1 MKKLLVLLLALAL
14 VFTFAACG
22 GGGEEEGQE
31 ADGSGEGIKIA
42 VVSSPSGVDDGNF
55 NQNIYEGIV
64 AFCNDNG
71 NAEVTPVQE
80 TTGDVAAA
88 IQAAA
93 DIVADYDVIVCNGFQ
108 FAGIGTLAEENPD
121 KTFILIDAFPTN
133 AEGAETDYPNG
144 YACQYLEQEGGF
156 LAGIAAAMTTE
167 SGKVAVINGIA
178 YPSNVNYQYG
188 FEAGVA
194 YANAH
199 LGTAAEC
206 VEIAAYAGT
215 DVTGANVGG
224 NYIGDFADEATG
236 KVVAEALIAQGCDV
250 LFVAAGGSGNGSL
263 TACKEA
269 GVYYIGCDVDQ
280 YDDGVNGDSNVIL
293 TSALKCMDT
302 TVYSVL
308 TDYANGEFAG
318 GNFYLDAK
326 TDSTG
331 AVVEE
336 GRQQL
341 SPEAIDAINAA
352 FEGLKDGSIVPPA
365 NFNGLTPEEFPG
377 L

>member
-1 MKKLLVLLLALAL
+1 MKKFLVLLLALAL
-14 VFTFAACG
+14 VFAFAACG
-22 GGGEEEGQE
+22 GGGDEGGE
-31 ADGSGEGIKIA
+31 AAGDGIKIA

-133 AEGAETDYPNG
+133 AEGAETEYPNV

-156 LAGIAAAMTTE
+156 LAGIAAAMSTE

-269 GVYYIGCDVDQ
+269 GIYYIGCDVDQ
-280 YDDGVNGDSNVIL
+280 FDDGVNGDSNVIL
-293 TSALKCMDT
+293 TSALKCMDS

-318 GNFYLDAK
+318 GNFYLDAT

-331 AVVEE
+331 AVVED

-341 SPEAIDAINAA
+341 SPEAIDAIKAA

-365 NFNGLTPEEFPG
+365 NFNGLTPEDFPG

>member
-1 MKKLLVLLLALAL
+1 MKKLLVLLLSLAL

-133 AEGAETDYPNG
+133 AEGAETEYPNV

-199 LGTAAEC
+199 LSTSAEC

-341 SPEAIDAINAA
+341 SDEAIAAISIA

>member
-1 MKKLLVLLLALAL
+1 MKKLLVVLLALAL
-14 VFTFAACG
+14 VFAFAACG
-22 GGGEEEGQE
+22 GGGDEGQE
-31 ADGSGEGIKIA
+31 ADGSGDGIKIA
-42 VVSSPSGVDDGNF
+42 VVSNPSGVDDGNF

-133 AEGAETDYPNG
+133 AEGAETEYPNV

-341 SPEAIDAINAA
+341 SDEAIAAISIA

>member
-1 MKKLLVLLLALAL
+1 MKKFLVLLLALAL
-14 VFTFAACG
+14 VFAFAACG
-22 GGGEEEGQE
+22 GGGDEGGE
-31 ADGSGEGIKIA
+31 AAGDGIKIA

-133 AEGAETDYPNG
+133 AEGAETEYPNV

-156 LAGIAAAMTTE
+156 LAGIAAAMSTE

-269 GVYYIGCDVDQ
+269 GIYYIGCDVDQ
-280 YDDGVNGDSNVIL
+280 FDDGVNGDSNVIL
-293 TSALKCMDT
+293 TSALKCMDS

-331 AVVEE
+331 AVVED

-341 SPEAIDAINAA
+341 SPEAIDAIKAA

-365 NFNGLTPEEFPG
+365 NFNGLTPEDFPG

>member
-133 AEGAETDYPNG
+133 AEGAETEYPNV

-199 LGTAAEC
+199 LSTAAEC

>member
-1 MKKLLVLLLALAL
+1 MKKFLVLLLALAL
-14 VFTFAACG
+14 VFAFAACG
-22 GGGEEEGQE
+22 GGGDEGGE
-31 ADGSGEGIKIA
+31 AAGDGIKIA

-133 AEGAETDYPNG
+133 AEGAETEYPNV

-156 LAGIAAAMTTE
+156 LAGIAAAMSTE

-269 GVYYIGCDVDQ
+269 GVYYIGCDVDL

-318 GNFYLDAK
+318 GNFYLGAD
-326 TDSTG
+326 TDSIG
-331 AVVEE
+331 YVSEE

-341 SPEAIDAINAA
+341 SPEAIDAIKAA

-365 NFNGLTPEEFPG
+365 NFNGLTPEDFPG

>member
-1 MKKLLVLLLALAL
+1 MKKLLVVLLALAL
-14 VFTFAACG
+14 VFAFAACG
-22 GGGEEEGQE
+22 GGGDEGQE
-31 ADGSGEGIKIA
+31 ADGSGDGIKIA

-133 AEGAETDYPNG
+133 AEGAETEYPNV

-341 SPEAIDAINAA
+341 SDEAIAAISIA

>member
-14 VFTFAACG
+14 VFAFAACG
-22 GGGEEEGQE
+22 GGGDEGGE
-31 ADGSGEGIKIA
+31 AAGDGIKIA

-133 AEGAETDYPNG
+133 AEGAETEYPNV

-156 LAGIAAAMTTE
+156 LAGIAAAMTTK

-199 LGTAAEC
+199 LSTAAEC

-341 SPEAIDAINAA
+341 SDEAIAAISIA

>member
-133 AEGAETDYPNG
+133 AEGAEAEYPNV

>member
-1 MKKLLVLLLALAL
+1 MKKLLVVLLALAL
-14 VFTFAACG
+14 VFAFAACG
-22 GGGEEEGQE
+22 GGGDEGQE
-31 ADGSGEGIKIA
+31 ADGSGDGIKIA

-108 FAGIGTLAEENPD
+108 FAGIGALAEENPD

-133 AEGAETDYPNG
+133 AEGAETEYPNV

-156 LAGIAAAMTTE
+156 LAGIAAAMSTE
-167 SGKVAVINGIA
+167 SGKVAVVNGIA

-269 GVYYIGCDVDQ
+269 GIYYIGCDVDQ
-280 YDDGVNGDSNVIL
+280 FDDGVNGDSNVIL

>member
-1 MKKLLVLLLALAL
+1 MKKFLVLLLALAL
-14 VFTFAACG
+14 VFAFAACG
-22 GGGEEEGQE
+22 GGGDEGGE
-31 ADGSGEGIKIA
+31 AAGDGIKIA

-133 AEGAETDYPNG
+133 AEGAETEYPNV
-144 YACQYLEQEGGF
+144 YACHYLEQEGGF
-156 LAGIAAAMTTE
+156 LAGIAAAMSTE

-269 GVYYIGCDVDQ
+269 GIYYIGCDVDQ

-293 TSALKCMDT
+293 TSALKCMDS

-331 AVVEE
+331 AVVED

-341 SPEAIDAINAA
+341 SPEAIDAIKAA

-365 NFNGLTPEEFPG
+365 NFNGLTPEDFPG

>member
-133 AEGAETDYPNG
+133 AEGAETEYPNV

>member
-1 MKKLLVLLLALAL
+1 MKKCLVLLLALAL
-14 VFTFAACG
+14 VFAFAACG
-22 GGGEEEGQE
+22 GGGDEGGE
-31 ADGSGEGIKIA
+31 AAGDGIKIA

-133 AEGAETDYPNG
+133 AEGAETEYPNV

-156 LAGIAAAMTTE
+156 LAGIAAAMSTE

-269 GVYYIGCDVDQ
+269 GIYYIGCDVDQ
-280 YDDGVNGDSNVIL
+280 FDDGVNGDSNVIL
-293 TSALKCMDT
+293 TSALKCMDS

-318 GNFYLDAK
+318 GNFYLDAT

-331 AVVEE
+331 AVVED

-341 SPEAIDAINAA
+341 SPEAIDAIKAA

-365 NFNGLTPEEFPG
+365 NFNGLTPEDFPG

>member
-1 MKKLLVLLLALAL
+1 MKKFLVLLLAFAL
-14 VFTFAACG
+14 VFAFAACG
-22 GGGEEEGQE
+22 GGGDEGGE
-31 ADGSGEGIKIA
+31 AAGDGIKIA

-133 AEGAETDYPNG
+133 AEGAEIEYPNV

-156 LAGIAAAMTTE
+156 LAGIAAAMSTE

-331 AVVEE
+331 AVVED

-341 SPEAIDAINAA
+341 SPEAIDAIKAA

-365 NFNGLTPEEFPG
+365 NFNGLTPEDFPG

>member
-1 MKKLLVLLLALAL
+1 MKKFLVLLLALAL
-14 VFTFAACG
+14 VFAFAACG
-22 GGGEEEGQE
+22 GGGDEGGE
-31 ADGSGEGIKIA
+31 AAGDGIKIA

-88 IQAAA
+88 IQAVA

-133 AEGAETDYPNG
+133 AEGAETEYPNV

-156 LAGIAAAMTTE
+156 LAGIAAAMSTE

-293 TSALKCMDT
+293 TSALKCMDS

-318 GNFYLDAK
+318 GNFYLDAT

-341 SPEAIDAINAA
+341 SPEAIDAIKAA

-365 NFNGLTPEEFPG
+365 NFNGLTPEDFPG

>member
-14 VFTFAACG
+14 VFAFAACG
-22 GGGEEEGQE
+22 GGGDEGGE
-31 ADGSGEGIKIA
+31 AAGDGIKIA

-133 AEGAETDYPNG
+133 AEGAETEYPNV

-156 LAGIAAAMTTE
+156 LAGIAAAMSTE

-199 LGTAAEC
+199 LSTAAEC

-269 GVYYIGCDVDQ
+269 GIYYIGCDVDQ
-280 YDDGVNGDSNVIL
+280 FDDGVNGDSNVIL
-293 TSALKCMDT
+293 TSALKCMDS

-318 GNFYLDAK
+318 GNFYLDAT

-331 AVVEE
+331 AVVED

-341 SPEAIDAINAA
+341 SPEAIDAIKAA

-365 NFNGLTPEEFPG
+365 NFNGLTPEDFPG

>member
-133 AEGAETDYPNG
+133 AEGAETEYPNV

-199 LGTAAEC
+199 LSTSAEC

-318 GNFYLDAK
+318 GNFYRDAK

>member
-1 MKKLLVLLLALAL
+1 MKKFLVLLLALTL
-14 VFTFAACG
+14 VFAFAACG
-22 GGGEEEGQE
+22 GGGDEGGE
-31 ADGSGEGIKIA
+31 AAGDGIKIA

-133 AEGAETDYPNG
+133 AEGAETEYPNV

-341 SPEAIDAINAA
+341 SPEAIDAIKAA

-365 NFNGLTPEEFPG
+365 NFNGLTPEDFPG

>member
-1 MKKLLVLLLALAL
+1 MKKFLVLLLALAL
-14 VFTFAACG
+14 VFAFAACG
-22 GGGEEEGQE
+22 GGGDEGGE
-31 ADGSGEGIKIA
+31 AAGDGIKIA

-133 AEGAETDYPNG
+133 AEGAETEYPNV

-156 LAGIAAAMTTE
+156 LAGIAAAMSTE

-206 VEIAAYAGT
+206 VESAAYAGT

-293 TSALKCMDT
+293 TSALKCMDS

-365 NFNGLTPEEFPG
+365 NFNGLTPEDFPG

>member
-1 MKKLLVLLLALAL
+1 MKKFLVLFLALAL
-14 VFTFAACG
+14 VFAFAACG
-22 GGGEEEGQE
+22 GGGDEGGE
-31 ADGSGEGIKIA
+31 AAGDGIKIA

-133 AEGAETDYPNG
+133 AEGAETEYPNV

-156 LAGIAAAMTTE
+156 LAGIAAAMSTE

-206 VEIAAYAGT
+206 IEIAAYAGT

-269 GVYYIGCDVDQ
+269 GIYYIGCDVDQ
-280 YDDGVNGDSNVIL
+280 FDDGVNGDSNVIL
-293 TSALKCMDT
+293 TSALKCMDS

-318 GNFYLDAK
+318 GNFYLDAT

-331 AVVEE
+331 AVVED

-341 SPEAIDAINAA
+341 SPEAIDAIKAA

-365 NFNGLTPEEFPG
+365 NFNGLTPEDFPG

>member
-1 MKKLLVLLLALAL
+1 MKKFLVLLLALAL
-14 VFTFAACG
+14 VFAFAACG
-22 GGGEEEGQE
+22 GGGDEGGE
-31 ADGSGEGIKIA
+31 AAGDGIKIA

-133 AEGAETDYPNG
+133 AEGAETEYPNV

-156 LAGIAAAMTTE
+156 LAGIAAAMSTE

-269 GVYYIGCDVDQ
+269 GIYYIGCDVDQ
-280 YDDGVNGDSNVIL
+280 FDDGVNGDSNVIL

-318 GNFYLDAK
+318 GNFYLDAT

-331 AVVEE
+331 AVVED

-341 SPEAIDAINAA
+341 SPEAIDAIKAA

-365 NFNGLTPEEFPG
+365 NFNGLTPEDFPG